1 MFIFTNDANT
11 VCHRFRVSNEPRT
24 AKPFH
29 PSSHQSTFTETFMFN
44 PGKLFRFIAP
54 AAFVF
59 GVVAAGS
66 AGAQTAAAP
75 LTLQVYNADGGSFN
89 VNAVLVSGKTDAV
102 LLDTGFTRADALR
115 IAAMVLDSKKT
126 LKTIYISQAD
136 PDFYFGIEVLKQ
148 YFPEAKVVAT
158 EPTLKKIEAT
168 LATKLQVWGP
178 RLGANAAKNVPLPE
192 KLAGNTLTL
201 EGQTLEIRGQDGVQ
215 PQRGYV
221 WIPSLKAIAGGV
233 NVFAGLHLWTADTQ
247 SVQERADWSKKL
259 GAMAALNPAVVIPGH
274 SLPGQKQDASQIA
287 YSQAYLARFETE
299 LPKATN
305 SAALIDAMKKAY
317 PDAGLGIALDIGA
330 KVNKGEMKW

>member
-1 MFIFTNDANT
+1 MLTL
-11 VCHRFRVSNEPRT
+11 RT
-24 AKPFH
+24 LVRL
-29 PSSHQSTFTETFMFN
+29 M
-44 PGKLFRFIAP
+44 AP
-54 AAFVF
+54 AVVAL
-59 GVVAAGS
+59 GVTAAGS
-66 AGAQTAAAP
+66 AGAQTAP
-75 LTLQVYNADGGSFN
+75 LTLQVYNADAGSFH
-89 VNAVLVSGKTDAV
+89 VNAVLVSGQTDAV

-148 YFPEAKVVAT
+148 YFPDAKVVAT

-178 RLGANAAKNVPLPE
+178 RMGANAPKSVPLPE

-201 EGQTLEIRGQDGVQ
+201 EGQTLEVRGLDDAL
-215 PQRGYV
+215 PHRSYV
-221 WIPSLKAIAGGV
+221 WIPSIKAIAGGV

-247 SVQERADWSKKL
+247 SAPERAAWAKKL
-259 GAMAALNPAVVIPGH
+259 DTMATLKPAVVIPGH
-274 SLPGQKQDASQIA
+274 SLPGQTQDASQIA

-299 LPKATN
+299 LPKAGD
-305 SAALIDAMKKAY
+305 SKALIGTLKQAY
-317 PDAGLGIALDIGA
+317 PDAGLGIALEIGA